1 MHDVAGK
8 ESNAEL
14 IFEHSHTVC
23 TETVAQMVGHESVEI
38 PAHLL
43 EQFRSAEARDTLK
56 EHLEEKFGRVVL
68 DFQEGTLIAYALRV
82 CSQCQREDI
91 NSNQNY

>member
-1 MHDVAGK
+1 M
-8 ESNAEL
+8 L
-14 IFEHSHTVC
+14 ILNSHIVC

-43 EQFRSAEARDTLK
+43 EQFKSVEARDTLK

-68 DFQEGTLIAYALRV
+68 DFQESVLIVYALRV
-82 CSQCQREDI
+82 CSQPAVRNYKLNLI
-91 NSNQNY
+91 NYCSD